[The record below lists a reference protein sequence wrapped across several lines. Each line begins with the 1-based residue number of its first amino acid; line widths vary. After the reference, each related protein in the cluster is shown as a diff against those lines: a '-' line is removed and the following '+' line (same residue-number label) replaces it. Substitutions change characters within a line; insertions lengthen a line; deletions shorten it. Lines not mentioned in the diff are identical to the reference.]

1 MVIKVAK
8 KKVDESLLYFDS
20 IRSSFLLLVL
30 LLFMFLKQKK
40 ALNYA

>member
-8 KKVDESLLYFDS
+8 KKVDESLLYFDP
-20 IRSSFLLLVL
+20 IRSSFIIIIII
-30 LLFMFLKQKK
+30 FMLLKQKK